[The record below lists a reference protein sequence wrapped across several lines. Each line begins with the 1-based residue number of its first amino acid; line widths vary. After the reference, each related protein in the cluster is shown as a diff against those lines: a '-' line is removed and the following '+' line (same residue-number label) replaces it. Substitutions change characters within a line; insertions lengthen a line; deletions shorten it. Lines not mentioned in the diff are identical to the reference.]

1 MSYEFNPAKPIY
13 YQLAERVC
21 KLIVRK
27 ELNAGD
33 KLPSVR
39 EFAVQY
45 GVNPNTVQ
53 RTYRELEGMKIVET
67 RRGQGTFVTE
77 NETILEQLRE
87 SLKQEHIAGFVQD
100 MKEMGFKNDEI
111 LNGLTDYLNKMNKG
125 ETDDDRI

>member
-53 RTYRELEGMKIVET
+53 RTYRELEGMNIVET

>member
-53 RTYRELEGMKIVET
+53 RTYRELEGMNIVET

-77 NETILEQLRE
+77 NGTILEQLRE